1 MIKGIIGLG
10 VGLLVSQVADQPPR
24 YDVDRL
30 CKAVAQVQD
39 GTGEK
44 FAGCVKDE
52 SAAKAQI
59 EAVWTMAKP
68 STRQVCAE
76 KETAQKSYVDVIT
89 CMQLYEPTLPWQK

>member
-1 MIKGIIGLG
+1 MIGLG

-30 CKAVAQVQD
+30 CKAVTQVQD

-52 SAAKAQI
+52 SDAKVQI
-59 EAVWTMAKP
+59 DAVWTLAKP
-68 STRQVCAE
+68 TTRQVCAE
-76 KETAQKSYVDVIT
+76 KQTGQKSYVDVMT
-89 CMQLYEPTLPWQK
+89 CMQLYEPTLSWKK